1 MQQHDDITPFDRW
14 SRPIEEI
21 DEEIGQL
28 SVACGVYLLEPGVI
42 ERLLHNDTSVCD
54 HGNQRA
60 FDKLRQLVMMHYI
73 VTERTVEALGAEQT
87 QVLTSQIIDRLR
99 PRFERLLHRPSDE

>member
-1 MQQHDDITPFDRW
+1 MQQHDNITPFDRW
-14 SRPIEEI
+14 SRPIEDI

-99 PRFERLLHRPSDE
+99 PRFERLLHKPSDE

>member
-1 MQQHDDITPFDRW
+1 MQQHEDITPFDRW
-14 SRPIEEI
+14 SRPMEEI

-28 SVACGVYLLEPGVI
+28 SVACGVYLLDPGVI

-54 HGNQRA
+54 HSNQRA
-60 FDKLRQLVMMHYI
+60 FAKLRQLVMMHYI

-87 QVLTSQIIDRLR
+87 QALTTQIVDRLR
-99 PRFERLLHRPSDE
+99 PRFAHLLHKPAGA